1 MGTTTGSSIGSKATP
16 IIGMGSGVPT
26 GPLGDRAR
34 YPNSSMTPVTTAS
47 SSTKKAMST
56 KRPALMA
63 IESIVELR
71 IRRRAALKR

>member
-1 MGTTTGSSIGSKATP
+1 MGTTARSSIGSKATP
-16 IIGMGSGVPT
+16 IGMASGVPT
-26 GPLGDRAR
+26 GPLGDCAR
-34 YPNSSMTPVTTAS
+34 YANSSMTPVTAAS
-47 SSTKKAMST
+47 SSTTKAMST